1 MAISIASLRKVKVD
15 QPPRVLIYGPP
26 KMGKTTLASE
36 FPAPVFLQTEQ
47 GESGGLELDS
57 FGHLQTYAE
66 VDEALISLFNE
77 THAFATLVVD
87 SLSELEKLIIAEAC
101 KRNGWKNI
109 EQPGY
114 GKGYVAAD
122 AIWQEFL
129 TAINMLR
136 SQRGMAVVLIAHASI
151 ERFDDPQTQSYSRY
165 DIDLHKN
172 VRALMQREVD
182 AILLVKQDVSLL
194 KEKTSFGG
202 ERAIGT
208 GASRWIYCE
217 GSPAYT
223 AGNRYNM
230 PDKLLFQPG
239 KGFAALA
246 PYFPQ
251 PAAGETAPAKKEE
264 AA

>member
-1 MAISIASLRKVKVD
+1 MAISIQSLRKVRAD
-15 QPPRVLIYGPP
+15 GPPRVLIYGPP
-26 KMGKTTLASE
+26 KMGKTTLAAE
-36 FPAPVFLQTEQ
+36 FPSPVFIQTEQ
-47 GESGGLELDS
+47 GESGNLVLDS
-57 FGHLQTYAE
+57 FGHLQTYLE

-77 THAFATLVVD
+77 EHGYQTVVID
-87 SLSELEKLIIAEAC
+87 SLSELEKLIVTETC
-101 KRNGWKNI
+101 RRNNWKNI

-122 AIWQEFL
+122 AVWQEFV
-129 TAINMLR
+129 TALNMLR
-136 SQRGMAVVLIAHASI
+136 QKRGMAVVLIAHAMI

-182 AILLVKQDVSLL
+182 AILLVKQDVTLL
-194 KEKTSFGG
+194 KEKTGFGND
-202 ERAIGT
+202 RNIGT
-208 GASRWIYCE
+208 GASRWIYAE
-217 GSPAYT
+217 GSPAFT

-230 PDKLLFQPG
+230 PEKLLFQPG
-239 KGFAALA
+239 KGFEVLA

-251 PAAGETAPAKKEE
+251 PAAAEPAATKKEE

>member
-1 MAISIASLRKVKVD
+1 MAISISSLRKVRVD

-36 FPAPVFLQTEQ
+36 FPAPVFIQTEQ
-47 GESGGLELDS
+47 GESGALELDS
-57 FGHLQTYAE
+57 FGHLQTFQE
-66 VDEALISLFNE
+66 VDEALLALFNE
-77 THAFATLVVD
+77 DHAFGTVVID
-87 SLSELEKLIIAEAC
+87 SLSELEKLVVAEAC
-101 KRNGWKNI
+101 RRNGWKNI

-122 AIWQEFL
+122 AIWQELL
-129 TAINMLR
+129 TALNMLR
-136 SQRGMAVVLIAHASI
+136 AQRNMAVVMIAHANI

-165 DIDLHKN
+165 EIDLHKN

-182 AILLVKQDVSLL
+182 AILLVKQDVALI
-194 KEKTSFGG
+194 KEKTGFGA
-202 ERAIGT
+202 ERAIGQ
-208 GASRWIYCE
+208 GAARWIYCE

-223 AGNRYNM
+223 AGNRYGM
-230 PDKLLFQPG
+230 PDKLLFKPG
-239 KGFAALA
+239 EGFAALA

-251 PAAGETAPAKKEE
+251 PAAGDVAPAKKEE